1 MSTRGRHLTAPQ
13 GRPRQ
18 SAPNRTCAFVGCD
31 TILSRF
37 NEDPYCWVHRWAASS
52 LPVERRV
59 GSEPPKPRSPPRPRS
74 SELNGRRGPR
84 SWTQERDAWILNAL
98 ASGPMTRRELE
109 VALGLTPA
117 QMVTSL
123 HLLRAEGRVVL
134 VDGHSPHARWHLAP
148 PGEPGPA
155 HQ

>member
-1 MSTRGRHLTAPQ
+1 VSTRGRHLTAPQ
-13 GRPRQ
+13 AQPRQ
-18 SAPNRTCAFVGCD
+18 TAPNRTCAFVGCD

-37 NEDPYCWVHRWAASS
+37 NEDPYCWVHRWALSS
-52 LPVERRV
+52 PDLERRV
-59 GSEPPKPRSPPRPRS
+59 GSEPPPPS

-84 SWTQERDAWILNAL
+84 SWTQERDARILNAL
-98 ASGPMTRRELE
+98 ASGPMTRHELE
-109 VALGLTPA
+109 VALGVTPA

-134 VDGHSPHARWHLAP
+134 VDGHSPHARWRLAP
-148 PGEPGPA
+148 PGAPGPT

>member
-1 MSTRGRHLTAPQ
+1 VATRGRQLTAPQ
-13 GRPRQ
+13 AQPRQ

-52 LPVERRV
+52 PHLERRV
-59 GSEPPKPRSPPRPRS
+59 GSEPPTPPSPPSPS

-84 SWTQERDAWILNAL
+84 PWTQEREARILNAL
-98 ASGPMTRRELE
+98 ACGPMTRRELE
-109 VALGLTPA
+109 VALGVTPA

-134 VDGHSPHARWHLAP
+134 VDGHSPHARWRLAP
-148 PGEPGPA
+148 PGEPGPT